1 MNSGFS
7 YSFSIA
13 SSRKRFRSLVS
24 PLARPISCTAVLLV
38 LVGLVGC
45 SPEPVAREFKQAKMD
60 FGPTRTDGDIAVD
73 EISINQMPSASS
85 FKWRGA
91 VETATWYRAAED
103 LSWLARQVRAPEIAR
118 VSLKMREAVMKTST
132 PWSHTIASSPYVSAA
147 IGETRSDTEASIQE
161 GVDMLTAQEPIIM
174 DLLKSRN
181 AQTQWPTAQVSLVD
195 LVGRI
200 EKFLVDFVHDVET
213 SNADPQVRK
222 QIVDELRINFG
233 PKIGRIR
240 AQAALA
246 YNEPKVYDFVRRIRE
261 ILKAEDIDLGP
272 DLNKQLDLAER
283 LPRDAERINSAKRAL
298 SVLIDFWLAAS
309 PETRDQEFKPVS
321 KELYDFFK
329 DQSVEDL
336 DCLKRGCG
344 ILTVLKREIFIL
356 PQLEEY
362 GVRKL
367 RNKLVEAAQASIRGE
382 LESQA
387 TAFLPKLHEEVG
399 NMIVGELRRQKSN
412 ITKISQ
418 DYGAYL
424 RVAMD
429 RMAVAKL
436 GIREKATFYGV
447 EPTRL
452 RVSIDFEDSGISA
465 SAETP
470 TSNNSRFVTGAGA
483 IGAGLSL
490 AVDQL
495 ENHLE
500 PYLANQGLNPIRL
513 HQSLSRTLFEQIN
526 KVLVVG
532 GFKTE
537 ASKSFDAL
545 SVSID
550 RDMSSRSR
558 FNLRT
563 MSGSPVS
570 FAVPDSVQ
578 LGKTSRADAVM
589 TSTIPTKLSVS
600 VGGQADM
607 IRGLSRLAIQLKD
620 WKSTKFDE
628 TLGSIVLADF
638 VPDLPREAVD
648 QKLFPK
654 DLFFAAAIGN
664 AAIILQN
671 ATKKS
676 SSIGL
681 ISPQKRIRWANE
693 SLSPQ
698 VELSGAISGEAPR
711 VPTPSAV
718 APAEQ
723 ETMAVVFDIVNG
735 ERATE
740 AKIADVA
747 RFLSALTVF
756 LKAVDDIENTRS
768 SVLLERDADGVSP
781 LDQFTGGR
789 QDIKLLVM
797 AIANFLSKE
806 ARGLDG
812 LVRPTYVRT
821 QGGVAVGPRGEPR
834 LIEQA
839 LVIRALLDASEAIS
853 AAIYRH
859 EAQDIF
865 SATNVNFF
873 KPELAFYAD
882 QPGSTKAPNLEALV
896 AMLVAGE
903 TLKPHLP
910 SQRQVQWSK
919 LSKPWIGALRDAAER
934 LP

>member
-1 MNSGFS
+1 MSSGYS
-7 YSFSIA
+7 YSFSTALIRTALKRSGGLLSA
-13 SSRKRFRSLVS
+13 SLFVV
-24 PLARPISCTAVLLV
+24 AV
-38 LVGLVGC
+38 VGGC
-45 SPEPVAREFKQAKMD
+45 SPDPVSREFKQAKMD
-60 FGPTRTDGDIAVD
+60 FGPTRTDGDLAVD
-73 EISINQMPSASS
+73 EISINQMPSVSS
-85 FKWRGA
+85 FKWQGA

-103 LSWLARQVRAPEIAR
+103 LSLLARQTRAPEIAK
-118 VSLKMREAVMKTST
+118 VSLKMREAVLKASA
-132 PWSHTIASSPYVSAA
+132 PWSHSVANSPYVSAA
-147 IGETRSDTEASIQE
+147 IGETRSDTEAAIQA
-161 GVDMLTAQEPIIM
+161 GVDMLTAQEPIIIS
-174 DLLKSRN
+174 LLKARD
-181 AQTQWPTAQVSLVD
+181 AQTSWPTQQTSLVD
-195 LVGRI
+195 LLGHV
-200 EKFLVDFVHDVET
+200 EKFLVGFVSDVEK
-213 SNADPQVRK
+213 SEADPQVRK

-233 PKIGRIR
+233 PRISRIR

-261 ILKAEDIDLGP
+261 ILKEEAIELGS

-298 SVLIDFWLAAS
+298 AVLIDFWLAAS
-309 PETRDQEFKPVS
+309 PETRDLEFKPVS

-336 DCLKRGCG
+336 ECLKRGCG
-344 ILTVLKREIFIL
+344 LLTVLKREIFIL

-367 RNKLVEAAQASIRGE
+367 RKKLVEAAQTSIRSE
-382 LESQA
+382 LENQA
-387 TAFLPKLHEEVG
+387 TLFLPKLHEEVG
-399 NMIVGELRRQKSN
+399 TMIIEELRRQRGN

-436 GIREKATFYGV
+436 GIKEKATFHGV
-447 EPTRL
+447 EPIRL
-452 RVSIDFEDSGISA
+452 RVKVDFENGGISA
-465 SAETP
+465 AADAVP
-470 TSNNSRFVTGAGA
+470 SNNSRFTTGAGA
-483 IGAGLSL
+483 IGSGL
-490 AVDQL
+490 AVAVDHV
-495 ENHLE
+495 ESALE
-500 PYLANQGLNPIRL
+500 PYLATQGVNPIRL
-513 HQSLSRTLFEQIN
+513 QQSLSRTLFEQIN

-537 ASKSFDAL
+537 ASKPFDAL

-550 RDMSSRSR
+550 RDLSARSR

-570 FAVPDSVQ
+570 FAVPDGVQ

-589 TSTIPTKLSVS
+589 TSTIPTKLTVS

-620 WKSTKFDE
+620 WKPTKFDE

-638 VPDLPREAVD
+638 VPDLPRDAVD

-654 DLFFAAAIGN
+654 DLFYAATVGN

-693 SLSPQ
+693 PLMSQ
-698 VELSGAISGEAPR
+698 VELSGAISGEAPKA
-711 VPTPSAV
+711 VAASAV
-718 APAEQ
+718 SPAEQ
-723 ETMAVVFDIVNG
+723 ETMAVVFDLVNG

-740 AKIADVA
+740 AKISDVA

-756 LKAVDDIENTRS
+756 LKAIEDIENTKS
-768 SVLLERDADGVSP
+768 SVLLERDGDGVSP

-812 LVRPTYVRT
+812 LVRPSYVRT
-821 QGGVAVGPRGEPR
+821 PGGAAVGSRGEPR
-834 LIEQA
+834 LVDQA
-839 LVIRALLDASEAIS
+839 LVIRALLDAADAIS
-853 AAIYRH
+853 ASIYRH

-865 SATNVNFF
+865 AATNVSFF

-882 QPGSTKAPNLEALV
+882 QPGSDKAPNLEGLV

-903 TLKPHLP
+903 ALRPHLSP
-910 SQRQVQWSK
+910 QRQIQWSK
-919 LSKPWIGALRDAAER
+919 LSKPWVGALRDAAER

>member
-1 MNSGFS
+1 MSSGFS
-7 YSFSIA
+7 YSFSFA
-13 SSRKRFRSLVS
+13 AVVA
-24 PLARPISCTAVLLV
+24 LAVFL
-38 LVGLVGC
+38 GGC
-45 SPEPVAREFKQAKMD
+45 SPEPVSRQFKQAKMD
-60 FGPTRTDGDIAVD
+60 FGPTRTDGDLAVD
-73 EISINQMPSASS
+73 EISIHQMPSASS
-85 FKWRGA
+85 FKWQGT

-103 LSWLARQVRAPEIAR
+103 LSLLARQVRTPEIAK
-118 VSLKMREAVMKTST
+118 VSLKMREAVLKSSS
-132 PWSHTIASSPYVSAA
+132 PWAHSVANSPYVSAA
-147 IGETRSDTEASIQE
+147 IGETRSDTETAIQE

-174 DLLKSRN
+174 NLLKARD
-181 AQTQWPTAQVSLVD
+181 AQTQWPTQQISLVD
-195 LVGRI
+195 LIGHV
-200 EKFLVDFVHDVET
+200 EKFLVGFVHDVEN
-213 SNADPQVRK
+213 SDADPQVRK

-233 PKIGRIR
+233 PKISRIR
-240 AQAALA
+240 TQAALA

-261 ILKAEDIDLGP
+261 ILKEEDIDLGP
-272 DLNKQLDLAER
+272 ELNKQLDLAER

-298 SVLIDFWLAAS
+298 AVLIDFWLAAS

-321 KELYDFFK
+321 KELYEFFK

-344 ILTVLKREIFIL
+344 LLTVLKREIFIL

-362 GVRKL
+362 GIRKL
-367 RNKLVEAAQASIRGE
+367 RKKLVEAAETSIRSE
-382 LESQA
+382 LEGEA

-399 NMIVGELRRQKSN
+399 NMIIDELRRQRSN
-412 ITKISQ
+412 LSKISQ

-429 RMAVAKL
+429 RMALAKL
-436 GIREKATFYGV
+436 GLREKASFHGV

-452 RVSIDFEDSGISA
+452 RVKIDFEEGGISA
-465 SAETP
+465 TAES
-470 TSNNSRFVTGAGA
+470 SNSGSSRFTTGAGA
-483 IGAGLSL
+483 IGSGLSV
-490 AVDQL
+490 AV
-495 ENHLE
+495 EHFESHLE
-500 PYLANQGLNPIRL
+500 PYLETQGLNPIRM
-513 HQSLSRTLFEQIN
+513 QQNLSRTLFEQIN

-537 ASKSFDAL
+537 ASKPFDAL

-550 RDMSSRSR
+550 RDLSSRSR

-570 FAVPDSVQ
+570 FAVPDGVQ
-578 LGKTSRADAVM
+578 LGKTTRADAVM

-620 WKSTKFDE
+620 WKPTKFDD
-628 TLGSIVLADF
+628 TLGKIVLADF

-654 DLFFAAAIGN
+654 DLFFAATVGN

-671 ATKKS
+671 ATKRS

-693 SLSPQ
+693 PLSSQ
-698 VELSGAISGEAPR
+698 VELSGAISGEAPKS
-711 VPTPSAV
+711 PSAV

-723 ETMAVVFDIVNG
+723 ETMAVVFDLVNG
-735 ERATE
+735 ERAIE

-756 LKAVDDIENTRS
+756 LKAVEDIENTKS

-806 ARGLDG
+806 ARGVDG

-821 QGGVAVGPRGEPR
+821 SGGVAVGARGEPR

-839 LVIRALLDASEAIS
+839 LVIRALLDASDAIS

-865 SATNVNFF
+865 SATNVSFF

-903 TLKPHLP
+903 TLKPHLSP
-910 SQRQVQWSK
+910 QRQVQWSK
-919 LSKPWIGALRDAAER
+919 LSKPWVGALRDAAER